1 MSNQIS
7 AQLPDKDLQEVLLAI
22 ATIQQKLPFLLKL
35 SKSVKKSTSMLND
48 KRIPFATK
56 ALDYATRV
64 PELSPNADLLVEAH
78 KDNELFNKLQSV
90 DRELQRISEMVADTR
105 MLAGAELYDFARV
118 VYKMAKISVSL
129 GRPGS
134 QTIVDDLRQLYA
146 SQGKPVVEKVT
157 PAL

>member
-7 AQLPDKDLQEVLLAI
+7 AQLSAEDLQEVLQAI

-64 PELSPNADLLVEAH
+64 PDLNPNPNLLVEAQ

-90 DRELQRISEMVADTR
+90 DRELQQLSEMVSDTR
-105 MLAGAELYDFARV
+105 MLAGAELYDFARI
-118 VYKMAKISVSL
+118 VYQMSKISVSL
-129 GRPGS
+129 GKPGS
-134 QTIVDDLRQLYA
+134 QTIVDDLSLLYTA
-146 SQGKPVVEKVT
+146 QGKPKVSKVI
-157 PAL
+157 PVA